1 MGLGILMFMIG
12 LGLIL
17 HSVVALSRQ
26 IISPDPQV
34 RRDTVVT
41 ILRLVTILVSIGFIA
56 ASYKVYPDPG
66 SPAITSSIPTIQRIP
81 LDPSYSSPDEVL
93 IPPITLE
100 RGD

>member
-17 HSVVALSRQ
+17 HSVIALSRQ

-56 ASYKVYPDPG
+56 ASYRVYPEEG
-66 SPAITSSIPTIQRIP
+66 MFQNTTSIPVIRSLP
-81 LDPSYSSPDEVL
+81 LDPTYSPPREEL